1 MACCVLMAAC
11 CNTSP
16 GNGTGEKPDEPL
28 QMHSGGGLGE
38 WRESCF
44 RGILPLQEGTET
56 ACLLC
61 IRHREHSGDGSFV
74 LETADSAE
82 RIASGRRYTLRG
94 TASDNDAVVWQLA
107 GEGGRIWNFLYDDRN
122 LTLTLLDGDSV
133 TEYVMEKTAD

>member
-44 RGILPLQEGTET
+44 RGILLQKGLPVAGGTPSAARLRTMTRWSGSWPVKAAGYGISFMMTET
-56 ACLLC
+56 
-61 IRHREHSGDGSFV
+61 
-74 LETADSAE
+74 
-82 RIASGRRYTLRG
+82 
-94 TASDNDAVVWQLA
+94 
-107 GEGGRIWNFLYDDRN
+107 
-122 LTLTLLDGDSV
+122 
-133 TEYVMEKTAD
+133 

>member
-16 GNGTGEKPDEPL
+16 ENGTGEKPDEPL

-44 RGILPLQEGTET
+44 RGILPLPDGTES

>member
-16 GNGTGEKPDEPL
+16 ENGTGEKPDEPL

-44 RGILPLQEGTET
+44 RGILPLPDGTES

-82 RIASGRRYTLRG
+82 GIDSGWRYTLRG
-94 TASDNDAVVWQLA
+94 TASGNDAVVWQLA